1 MHERQKR
8 FVQEYITNGHNA
20 YRAALDAGYTKNT
33 AIACSAKMP
42 TNPTVKPL
50 LDKAMAVADRVLELD
65 LGITIKTKGQW
76 LLQLIEDVLDP
87 NDPKRDYY
95 KDAIKAIQEL
105 NKMQGHHM
113 PTRSVSVT
121 LDATKEKLLEV
132 QRQYKEF

>member
-95 KDAIKAIQEL
+95 KDAIKAIQETL
-105 NKMQGHHM
+105 GH
-113 PTRSVSVT
+113 TE
-121 LDATKEKLLEV
+121 DGA
-132 QRQYKEF
+132 RQYVNGITRAMSETSANS